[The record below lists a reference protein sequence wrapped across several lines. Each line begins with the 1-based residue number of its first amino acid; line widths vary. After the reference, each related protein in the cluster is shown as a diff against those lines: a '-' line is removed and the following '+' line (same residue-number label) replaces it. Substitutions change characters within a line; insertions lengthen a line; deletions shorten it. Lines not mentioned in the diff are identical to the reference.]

1 MQRKRHRRCR
11 KLVFKLFKYFL
22 LLLGSSLHSLSRFAK
37 PSVIWPLLSLLTI
50 STFELLTPVKLTDF
64 YCSKH
69 IVLCL
74 MGRPLYL
81 QFSTSGTLLPPYPR
95 WFNLGVVSFSAWY
108 IVKISN
114 IGWIGEWINE
124 WTDEWQRERL
134 VMKVTHTLSSP
145 SGIAFWVAETR
156 ATEDNEGRDMG
167 RQTEGLE
174 ELQQWIRDERKR
186 PKHLEDVIYTRTCW
200 TLCNNP

>member
-1 MQRKRHRRCR
+1 MQRKRHRRWR

-37 PSVIWPLLSLLTI
+37 PSVIWPLLSVLTI

-64 YCSKH
+64 YFSKH

-108 IVKISN
+108 TVKISN

-124 WTDEWQRERL
+124 WTDEWQRAFGDESNPHSVL
-134 VMKVTHTLSSP
+134 SFWHCFLSSRDH
-145 SGIAFWVAETR
+145 GYRRQWREGYGKTDWGTGRIAAMDKGWKEEAEIP
-156 ATEDNEGRDMG
+156 GRCYIYQD
-167 RQTEGLE
+167 LLNP
-174 ELQQWIRDERKR
+174 LQ
-186 PKHLEDVIYTRTCW
+186 
-200 TLCNNP
+200 